1 MNSNSSL
8 PKDQTRTSIVNGQEN
23 ENKLDWLKARHYFSS
38 PKRTYMNNKQNKHV
52 FMIFFVWNTINIIPH
67 SR

>member
-23 ENKLDWLKARHYFSS
+23 ENKLDWLKASLFLLS
-38 PKRTYMNNKQNKHV
+38 KTYIHEQ
-52 FMIFFVWNTINIIPH
+52 
-67 SR
+67 